1 MTIALEWERA
11 AKLARRGEFT
21 EAQARDVLAD
31 ILKRADMGEAFRT
44 VSVRDYFQAWLTTK
58 EERLA
63 AGSFVRY
70 KTVVDLFL
78 ISLGSCTDKPLTS
91 LTSTE
96 IDRFLDARLRGGL
109 APSTAILDVKILR
122 IALNAARRKG
132 LIPTNPAEAVDLPKA
147 KGVVRGTFT
156 PAEVGMLVAKAKGEW
171 KTLVLLGYYTGARL
185 SDCCRMAW
193 ENLDLAGESL
203 TFVVKKTGKPLTIPI
218 HPGLMEHLDSLAGI
232 DTPEPYIMP
241 AMANMSP
248 GGKHGLSEGFKR
260 IMGKAGV
267 DPQTVK
273 GHGKRNIS
281 KRTFHALRHSFTSAL
296 ANAGVPEELRMKLTG
311 HTTKAVHQGY
321 THHELETLRAALGN
335 LTKLK

>member
-156 PAEVGMLVAKAKGEW
+156 PAEVGMEDAGSFG
-171 KTLVLLGYYTGARL
+171 LLHWRA
-185 SDCCRMAW
+185 
-193 ENLDLAGESL
+193 
-203 TFVVKKTGKPLTIPI
+203 PL
-218 HPGLMEHLDSLAGI
+218 
-232 DTPEPYIMP
+232 
-241 AMANMSP
+241 
-248 GGKHGLSEGFKR
+248 
-260 IMGKAGV
+260 
-267 DPQTVK
+267 
-273 GHGKRNIS
+273 
-281 KRTFHALRHSFTSAL
+281 
-296 ANAGVPEELRMKLTG
+296 
-311 HTTKAVHQGY
+311 
-321 THHELETLRAALGN
+321 
-335 LTKLK
+335 